1 VTSTTT
7 STTIKKPISSELNL
21 SNQSATIRINQ
32 TFSGFNSTTHLNST
46 SDLLVNNNNNTI
58 REKFVSENG
67 DIKINNHSISE
78 KGLGSNDI
86 IDDNNDKNKK
96 GKNNNN
102 LTATTIATA
111 LSHVTK
117 TKPKK
122 TKYQDF
128 DASLVKDDG
137 IFSSIMKVFGLNQCP
152 ATPPNLVGPVKVD
165 TSADELETVE
175 RMLSTKVQSGGR
187 YKPTECR
194 PRDRVAIVIPYRDRK
209 QHLPILMKNLH
220 PFLMKQQIEYGIFL
234 VEQSSDGSFNRAKL
248 MNIGFVEALKIYE
261 WDCFIFHDVD
271 LLPMD
276 DRNLYN
282 CPTQPRHMSVAIDTF
297 NYQLPYSS
305 IFGGVSSMTTKQFKA
320 VNGFSNS
327 YYGWGG
333 KFLKV
338 GVS

>member
-1 VTSTTT
+1 MF
-7 STTIKKPISSELNL
+7 SE
-21 SNQSATIRINQ
+21 
-32 TFSGFNSTTHLNST
+32 NSTIHLNST
-46 SDLLVNNNNNTI
+46 SNLLVNNYNNTI
-58 REKFVSENG
+58 REEFVSENG
-67 DIKINNHSISE
+67 DIKINNNHSISE
-78 KGLGSNDI
+78 KVLGSNNI
-86 IDDNNDKNKK
+86 IADDNNKNK
-96 GKNNNN
+96 GENNNKI
-102 LTATTIATA
+102 ASTIATA
-111 LSHVTK
+111 LHVTK

-152 ATPPNLVGPVKVD
+152 ATPPNLVGPVNVD
-165 TSADELETVE
+165 TSPEDLETVE
-175 RMLSTKVQSGGR
+175 KLLSTKVQSGGR

-194 PRDRVAIVIPYRDRK
+194 PRDRVGIIIPYRDRK

-220 PFLMKQQIEYGIFL
+220 PFLMKQQIDYGIFL

-297 NYQLPYSS
+297 KWQLPYSS

-333 KFLKV
+333 EFLRGKGV
-338 GVS
+338 G